1 MAKSKKVKS
10 TLQPAQL
17 EMWNKWLA
25 ANPVGSVNNL
35 KGVSED
41 EWLTK
46 FAGGG
51 NFGSKVGDAFKFAGD
66 TLLSTVGATDVIGD
80 DAYKNQGFADASR
93 VGEKLGAGAGQM
105 VGSFFGAGQAV
116 KMGQQAIGA
125 IDGTDEE
132 RARVEQLRA
141 NPEASGKYAQSIGQM
156 NKAVMPI
163 AGAVGAAGQIGAG
176 AISNG
181 GFGNAVDGMKDKLAG
196 SAWGQGA
203 GAGSGFMENYNIG
216 QLGSGALQAYGGKL
230 MPDGGSIP
238 NVQMD
243 EELTPGSPEYAM
255 YMKRKKA
262 FDAQD
267 PTEFARL
274 QEAYGTEFTNTG
286 QSIDDFF
293 TGELNKSKSEWDSTS
308 ELNKRGAT
316 NPYDYKDT
324 NDFYKSQKGSID
336 TQFNMPTGAS
346 MYSTP
351 QQDIGNSNN
360 AKMGKHGF
368 LGVGDKDKDYFYQY
382 TDPSLDYDIAP
393 NDSNLSIEEEKT
405 FRPLQVGVYD
415 HSSGNPTHR
424 TAGFQYG
431 YESEGTPEKI
441 TTVDPYTGEKL
452 LSETDSFTPGILNQ
466 RFPGMK
472 NVPVEYAQG
481 GVMNKAQGDGKFVEY
496 EGPTHAGGG
505 IKVDAGGMPT
515 NGQPVAEVEGGET
528 MHDDGIESY
537 IFSDRLVLNPGEKKK
552 KTFAD
557 ESKKIN
563 NKYKNVEN
571 DKIGEDSR
579 NLELEEL
586 KIQQEEL
593 KQMMNPNQAQSQ
605 PQAQF
610 PDGGALDN
618 VKPNTLDKFA
628 NMQAN
633 SLAANSR
640 KIAGDKWVTEVSPFS
655 KEIKNIYNSLEPEE
669 KGQADYILNN
679 ANTNEGW
686 NYILNVAKDKNYQ
699 SPKKVVQ
706 YDNPYQSGK
715 ISKDGKIAPIEE
727 FPLDFKYTDRGQ
739 YNDFKGPSTLP
750 KQAYGGNLEQFP
762 DGGSLLLNNVS
773 QGTLS
778 KLSNV
783 QKNYRSR
790 EYEQKELDR
799 GYGTHTYVPVGT
811 EGDGFA
817 STYEAENQK
826 MYTNNMKDIYNSFT
840 PREQKEVGTILK
852 KTSTN
857 EGWNEVLK
865 LAKDKGYVG
874 HQEQDARP
882 DGDWGPSDW
891 SAGKTQPIQFSNGPE
906 HKAKIL
912 KKQAYGGNLQQ
923 YPDGGTFGHTHDGID
938 PMSEKYNKAANNA
951 LAGLEPQV
959 NNSFQNSDLAMNFNP
974 RGPVDENG
982 NYIQPPNKS
991 MMPESSD
998 LNNMYRDNNLKL
1010 MEEPYVKGTTPQEME
1025 AAKRAQSLSSG
1036 QLPQDKINPAG
1047 YFASNIGNMNDLIQ
1061 SSQPT
1066 KDNDFGRMNPNLVN
1080 YDAQRKELENQA
1092 GVSRAISRENARNS
1106 GGAGSAM
1113 TNQVISN
1120 ALVNSNLGSGL
1131 SQSYMGEANANAQ
1144 IRNQAE
1150 QVNTNIGMQ
1159 EEIANQQD
1167 QAMGDSVKSKALHS
1181 IGQNTQGYV
1190 RDIKAA
1196 EVGNMNNKMW
1206 FDLVKEGKYVDY
1218 DYKDGRLVMTT
1229 KDGRKIEMKQ
1239 KENGSFEEAK

>member
-156 NKAVMPI
+156 NKAIMPI

-176 AISNG
+176 AVSG
-181 GFGNAVDGMKDKLAG
+181 GFSGSNLQENLQIGKLGDA
-196 SAWGQGA
+196 A
-203 GAGSGFMENYNIG
+203 FR
-216 QLGSGALQAYGGKL
+216 AYGGKL

-243 EELTPGSPEYAM
+243 EQVQVGSDRYKELQKQQAVYDTYSKKQQDLSPYYDAYGSPKVTENKDNPGQSNYTFTQKNGVSPTFSS
-255 YMKRKKA
+255 KREESM
-262 FDAQD
+262 Q
-267 PTEFARL
+267 
-274 QEAYGTEFTNTG
+274 GTINPIFESKGTGAVRGGDGSEEVITNTYMG
-286 QSIDDFF
+286 PS
-293 TGELNKSKSEWDSTS
+293 NP
-308 ELNKRGAT
+308 GA
-316 NPYDYKDT
+316 PPAYDTYD
-324 NDFYKSQKGSID
+324 
-336 TQFNMPTGAS
+336 
-346 MYSTP
+346 
-351 QQDIGNSNN
+351 NN
-360 AKMGKHGF
+360 
-368 LGVGDKDKDYFYQY
+368 
-382 TDPSLDYDIAP
+382 
-393 NDSNLSIEEEKT
+393 SNLSIEEEKT

-441 TTVDPYTGEKL
+441 TTVDPYTGEQL
-452 LSETDSFTPGILNQ
+452 LSETDSFTSGMLNQ
-466 RFPGMK
+466 NFPEME
-472 NVPVEYAQG
+472 NVPIQNPSVQNTLTRDEQRAKAFADYSGDPIEFAQG

-515 NGQPVAEVEGGET
+515 NGQPIAEVEGGET

-593 KQMMNPNQAQSQ
+593 KEMMNPKQAQSQ
-605 PQAQF
+605 PQ
-610 PDGGALDN
+610 DMG
-618 VKPNTLDKFA
+618 
-628 NMQAN
+628 
-633 SLAANSR
+633 LA
-640 KIAGDKWVTEVSPFS
+640 
-655 KEIKNIYNSLEPEE
+655 
-669 KGQADYILNN
+669 
-679 ANTNEGW
+679 
-686 NYILNVAKDKNYQ
+686 
-699 SPKKVVQ
+699 
-706 YDNPYQSGK
+706 
-715 ISKDGKIAPIEE
+715 
-727 FPLDFKYTDRGQ
+727 
-739 YNDFKGPSTLP
+739 
-750 KQAYGGNLEQFP
+750 
-762 DGGSLLLNNVS
+762 
-773 QGTLS
+773 
-778 KLSNV
+778 
-783 QKNYRSR
+783 
-790 EYEQKELDR
+790 
-799 GYGTHTYVPVGT
+799 
-811 EGDGFA
+811 
-817 STYEAENQK
+817 
-826 MYTNNMKDIYNSFT
+826 
-840 PREQKEVGTILK
+840 
-852 KTSTN
+852 
-857 EGWNEVLK
+857 
-865 LAKDKGYVG
+865 
-874 HQEQDARP
+874 
-882 DGDWGPSDW
+882 
-891 SAGKTQPIQFSNGPE
+891 
-906 HKAKIL
+906 
-912 KKQAYGGNLQQ
+912 AYGGNLQQ
-923 YPDGGTFGHTHDGID
+923 YHNGGTFGHTHDGID
-938 PMSEKYNKAANNA
+938 PASEKYNKAVNNA

-959 NNSFQNSDLAMNFNP
+959 NNSPQNISFDEPLDAMY
-974 RGPVDENG
+974 G
-982 NYIQPPNKS
+982 NI
-991 MMPESSD
+991 D
-998 LNNMYRDNNLKL
+998 LKL
-1010 MEEPYVKGTTPQEME
+1010 MEENYVKGTTPQEME
-1025 AAKRAQSLSSG
+1025 SANRSQSLSQG

-1181 IGQNTQGYV
+1181 MGQNTQGYV